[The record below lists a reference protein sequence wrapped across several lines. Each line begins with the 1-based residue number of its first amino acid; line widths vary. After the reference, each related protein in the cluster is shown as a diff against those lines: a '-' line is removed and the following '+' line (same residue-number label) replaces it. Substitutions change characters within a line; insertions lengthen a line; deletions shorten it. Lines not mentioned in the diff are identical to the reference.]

1 MWNSSE
7 TQKVMK
13 TQTDAFDD
21 VQIQTSPDEI
31 MSKTKW
37 KWSRGGRN
45 TIIVYSQRLCVQN
58 ALFIKARQIKTP
70 IKNNSISTI
79 LATIKILHTT
89 WFWEYE

>member
-31 MSKTKW
+31 MSKTK
-37 KWSRGGRN
+37 
-45 TIIVYSQRLCVQN
+45 
-58 ALFIKARQIKTP
+58 
-70 IKNNSISTI
+70 
-79 LATIKILHTT
+79 
-89 WFWEYE
+89 